1 MIQYVPDNYKSIS
14 EFCERCGYQK
24 DEDHMYSRFCEDC
37 IEDWAEENGVYLQ
50 EVIGWQQLKN
60 VLYVVRSY
68 PQLIYVTSILLM
80 VIIVIAVL
88 TK

>member
-37 IEDWAEENGVYLQ
+37 IEDWAEENGVYL
-50 EVIGWQQLKN
+50 
-60 VLYVVRSY
+60 
-68 PQLIYVTSILLM
+68 
-80 VIIVIAVL
+80 
-88 TK
+88 